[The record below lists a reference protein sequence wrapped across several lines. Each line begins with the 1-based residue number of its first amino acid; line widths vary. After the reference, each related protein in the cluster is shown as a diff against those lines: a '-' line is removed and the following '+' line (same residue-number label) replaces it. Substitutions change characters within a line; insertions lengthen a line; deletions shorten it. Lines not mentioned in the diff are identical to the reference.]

1 MLFVQSCIYLCMFLS
16 ATGCIA
22 PAPVRNRVGR
32 LPAQSS
38 SAGGRGIELEAAVV
52 TRSVA
57 VPLVVAVPPATRAG
71 VQGRIRPVP
80 RSDRSRPPSL
90 AIGGDRRV

>member
-1 MLFVQSCIYLCMFLS
+1 MYIFVYVP

-22 PAPVRNRVGR
+22 PATVRNRVGR

-57 VPLVVAVPPATRAG
+57 VPLVAAVPPATRAG
-71 VQGRIRPVP
+71 VLNKLILFG
-80 RSDRSRPPSL
+80 
-90 AIGGDRRV
+90 